1 MEEKVLVPISKRL
14 YNVICL
20 TWKDYDPNEITEA
33 VIAGDI
39 ESMLINYL
47 DRERELDN
55 LNPEAAEALEKYLRA
70 LYAELR
76 ALNRAT
82 NDEEDS

>member
-14 YNVICL
+14 YSVICL
-20 TWKDYDPNEITEA
+20 DYDPNAITENM
-33 VIAGDI
+33 IAGDI

-55 LNPEAAEALEKYLRA
+55 LSPEAEEALEKYLRA

-76 ALNRAT
+76 ALNKGT

>member
-14 YNVICL
+14 YSVICL
-20 TWKDYDPNEITEA
+20 DYDPNEITETM
-33 VIAGDI
+33 IAGDI
-39 ESMLINYL
+39 EAMLINYL
-47 DRERELDN
+47 DRERELGN
-55 LNPEAAEALEKYLRA
+55 LNPEAAEALEKYLSD

-76 ALNRAT
+76 ALNRGT